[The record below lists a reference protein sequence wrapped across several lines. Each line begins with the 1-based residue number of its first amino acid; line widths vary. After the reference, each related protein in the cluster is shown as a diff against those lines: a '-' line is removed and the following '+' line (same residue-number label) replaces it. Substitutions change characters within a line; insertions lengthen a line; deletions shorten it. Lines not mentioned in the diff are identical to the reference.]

1 MKIAVCDDDRAEL
14 ARIASILD
22 SYREERGVPLVHSEF
37 SSSVELASTAASA
50 GFNIYILDVLMPAL
64 NGIELAREIRD
75 FDRASSVIFLTSS
88 PEFALESYSV
98 KASDYIVKPVVKE
111 RLFSALDDIL
121 ERTEQEKENFIVVKS
136 SLGLRKILLSKLV
149 CVEAYDRKVIYHL
162 HNGEQLE
169 CHGRFSSVCDDLM
182 KNPEFMLPHRSFLVN
197 MKFISTIGAAD
208 MNLQN
213 RQTIPLAQRR
223 VADIKKH
230 YLAFQMNEVL

>member
-98 KASDYIVKPVVKE
+98 KASDYIVKPVIKE

-213 RQTIPLAQRR
+213 GQTIPLAQRR